1 MTVNSYFDAK
11 GYDNERTLVADIVEE
26 SIQIS
31 GFDVYYIPR
40 IYGTYDKILG
50 EDNKA
55 SFGTAI
61 PIEIYLDDHSG
72 PRGPSDM
79 LSKFGFE
86 LKEDYMVS
94 MSPRRFLEEIASKNI
109 PGIYNI
115 PREGDLIFMDLKG
128 GSMNNFI
135 LLEIKF
141 WENEKPH
148 YQLGRDTYWELQCE
162 AFRYNNEVFNTG
174 IILLD
179 TYAQRL
185 GVDSVVFRLKMEDG
199 SNIKMENDTGFIAID
214 TPWHN
219 EIQNATYADNDF
231 IQQEALNIVEE
242 FSIASP
248 FGKF

>member
-1 MTVNSYFDAK
+1 MTVNSYFSAK
-11 GYDNERTLVADIVEE
+11 GYDEERTLVADIVEE

-40 IYGTYDKILG
+40 VYGSYDKILG
-50 EDNKA
+50 EDNKS
-55 SFGTAI
+55 SFGEAI
-61 PIEIYLDDHSG
+61 PIEIYLEDHSG
-72 PRGPSDM
+72 PRGQSDM

-86 LKEDYMVS
+86 IRDEYTVC
-94 MSPRRFLEEIASKNI
+94 MSPRRFVEEIVSRNI
-109 PGIYNI
+109 TGIYNI
-115 PREGDLIFMDLKG
+115 PREGDLIYMDLKG
-128 GSMNNFI
+128 GSANNYI

-162 AFRYNNEVFNTG
+162 AFRYNNEVFETG
-174 IILLD
+174 IVFLD
-179 TYAQRL
+179 TYSKRL
-185 GVDSVVFRLKMEDG
+185 GVDSVTFRLKMENG
-199 SNIKMENDTGFIAID
+199 SDILMENGTGFVAID

-219 EIQNATYADNDF
+219 EVQNTTSADNDF

-242 FSIASP
+242 FSVSSP